1 MAGEYWPA
9 MSVAIF
15 FMQSGE
21 NAVQASKGFFSSLDA
36 AMDFFRIEQD
46 NISGTWPAFAACQGH
61 SAFAVQHTA
70 NQVMIVKM
78 GRKIFAPGRKTGR
91 FPGPERFF

>member
-1 MAGEYWPA
+1 
-9 MSVAIF
+9 
-15 FMQSGE
+15 MQSKP
-21 NAVQASKGFFSSLDA
+21 VKGFFSSLDA

-78 GRKIFAPGRKTGR
+78 GRKILLQAGKQADFQARSD
-91 FPGPERFF
+91 FFE